1 MVKHVKM
8 VHEKLR
14 PWTCE
19 ECNKSFSD
27 RRDLIAHEDSI
38 HKGLKPFDCPYCDYK
53 CARKKN
59 MYVHIKNIH
68 GDKGSHHGKPSY
80 ECGQCG
86 HVAKHRRLLEQHIR
100 SVHEITVKE
109 FQCGLC
115 DFKAAT
121 KMSVDR
127 HMQSHTKERRSLTA
141 GECSMCGESFT
152 NAAKLVSHMRTI
164 HGTIDKVKF
173 GSKCVSDETWT
184 RVLFFL
190 VFHRNLFNC
199 TNYHFLPFFSFN
211 QYLQKIML
219 HTFRFRLIN
228 ASPVN
233 IAEPLTRH

>member
-1 MVKHVKM
+1 MTLIVYWLFHN
-8 VHEKLR
+8 LYF
-14 PWTCE
+14 
-19 ECNKSFSD
+19 FSII
-27 RRDLIAHEDSI
+27 IAHEDSI

-141 GECSMCGESFT
+141 GECSM
-152 NAAKLVSHMRTI
+152 
-164 HGTIDKVKF
+164 
-173 GSKCVSDETWT
+173 
-184 RVLFFL
+184 
-190 VFHRNLFNC
+190 
-199 TNYHFLPFFSFN
+199 
-211 QYLQKIML
+211 
-219 HTFRFRLIN
+219 
-228 ASPVN
+228 
-233 IAEPLTRH
+233 

>member
-68 GDKGSHHGKPSY
+68 GDKGSMHGKPSY

-100 SVHEITVKE
+100 SGNAKHFQKSARWRSVLKPVK
-109 FQCGLC
+109 
-115 DFKAAT
+115 
-121 KMSVDR
+121 
-127 HMQSHTKERRSLTA
+127 
-141 GECSMCGESFT
+141 
-152 NAAKLVSHMRTI
+152 I
-164 HGTIDKVKF
+164 
-173 GSKCVSDETWT
+173 
-184 RVLFFL
+184 
-190 VFHRNLFNC
+190 
-199 TNYHFLPFFSFN
+199 
-211 QYLQKIML
+211 
-219 HTFRFRLIN
+219 
-228 ASPVN
+228 
-233 IAEPLTRH
+233 

>member
-1 MVKHVKM
+1 M

-173 GSKCVSDETWT
+173 SSKCVSDETWT

-199 TNYHFLPFFSFN
+199 TNYHFLPFFLS
-211 QYLQKIML
+211 
-219 HTFRFRLIN
+219 IN
-228 ASPVN
+228 
-233 IAEPLTRH
+233 ICRK